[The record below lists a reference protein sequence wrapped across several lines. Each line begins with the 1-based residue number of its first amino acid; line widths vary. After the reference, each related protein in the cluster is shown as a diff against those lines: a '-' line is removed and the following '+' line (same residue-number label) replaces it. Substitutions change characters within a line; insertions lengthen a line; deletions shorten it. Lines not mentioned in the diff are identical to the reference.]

1 MLEEKIQKT
10 KCRIGVLKKMI
21 LIRKKTIKISTTEIK
36 SCEDE
41 LELQE
46 TYTFSGKH
54 DCGVLMETND
64 RKTEALR
71 LGLDYDTYRKRLLRK
86 CSAFRPHLQSLGYF
100 D

>member
-1 MLEEKIQKT
+1 LINYVKKFIHMLEEKIQKT

-46 TYTFSGKH
+46 
-54 DCGVLMETND
+54 LLLIN
-64 RKTEALR
+64 
-71 LGLDYDTYRKRLLRK
+71 KRRE
-86 CSAFRPHLQSLGYF
+86 SL
-100 D
+100 